1 MPEDQVGYVLESQQ
15 ELGEQL
21 QVTYNLATDP
31 GTERTGRVIEVHRAA
46 EVRGEEGSTVLVKVA
61 LDDDPA
67 ALAGEQ
73 LAAYRHAGA
82 ELQARVHC
90 GRRSLGYVLFH
101 DLIAFIQ
108 SRILFRL

>member
-1 MPEDQVGYVLESQQ
+1 MPENEVGHVMDSQR
-15 ELGEQL
+15 ELGEEL
-21 QVTYNLATDP
+21 QVTYILATDP
-31 GTERTGRVIEVHRAA
+31 GTEHSGRVIEVHRAA
-46 EVRGEEGSTVLVKVA
+46 EVRGEEGSTVLVKVT

-67 ALAGEQ
+67 AGAGEQ

-82 ELQARVHC
+82 ELNARVHC

-101 DLIAFIQ
+101 DLIAFVQ